1 MSDFCVEFDNI
12 HKSWVAGVPVI
23 KGVSARLP
31 KDRTTALVGESGSG
45 KSTLL
50 QLVNGLV
57 VPDSGRVLVD
67 GAPLDYDRLAQLRR
81 KMGYAVQGAGL
92 FPHLTVE
99 RNVTLMAHLEHWSE
113 SRISERYRYLLEL
126 LELAPAVF
134 SARYP
139 HSLSGG
145 QQQRVSLC
153 RAMMLNPPLMLL
165 DEPFSALDPITRTT
179 IHEEFVRL
187 QRAESRSIILVTH
200 DMGEAIKLAQ
210 YLVIL
215 KQGEIVQ
222 QGDIDDVRSAPRDAY
237 VSRLLRGS
245 GT

>member
-1 MSDFCVEFDNI
+1 MSDYCVEFDNI
-12 HKSWVAGVPVI
+12 YKSWVADTPVI
-23 KGVSARLP
+23 KGISARLP
-31 KDRTTALVGESGSG
+31 KDVTTALVGESGSG

-50 QLVNGLV
+50 QIINGLV
-57 VPDSGRVLVD
+57 MPDSGRVLVN
-67 GAPLDYDRLAQLRR
+67 GVPLDYDDLPALRR

-99 RNVTLMAHLEHWSE
+99 RNITLMASLEHWPAE
-113 SRISERYRYLLEL
+113 RIAERYHYLLDLLEL
-126 LELAPAVF
+126 PAADY
-134 SARYP
+134 SSRYP

-165 DEPFSALDPITRTT
+165 DEPFSALDPITRRS
-179 IHEEFVRL
+179 IHEEFIRL
-187 QRAESRSIILVTH
+187 QAAEARSMILVTH

-215 KQGEIVQ
+215 KDGEIVQ
-222 QGDIDDVRSAPRDAY
+222 QGEIDEVRAAPGDEY
-237 VSRLLRGS
+237 VSRLLRGAEL
-245 GT
+245 